1 MTNESTWER
10 PEILGWKEAE
20 KGFWFNNITGESTWT
35 RPVAVPLIASD
46 GQSKYWLIDGDS
58 TWEPPADFCWRSIV
72 SAEPAQEGR
81 VRCAR
86 LRERGGKS
94 FLIVCR
100 AYRSPS
106 LRRSSFTRTG

>member
-81 VRCAR
+81 VRIASLAAKASC
-86 LRERGGKS
+86 
-94 FLIVCR
+94 C
-100 AYRSPS
+100 SP
-106 LRRSSFTRTG
+106 LPPFRRSSTSRTG